1 MLRNTL
7 SLLTLL
13 VIGAATFRSFQPSG
27 TAETPS
33 ETKAAFT
40 KVFKKRPGDK
50 VPNINLPDVNG
61 QQSMELYTVMK
72 NHKLLLIDFWA
83 SWCGPCRAENPNVV
97 KVYQTYKDK
106 GFSVYSVSLDA
117 KQDAWLKAIEKD
129 GLVWPYHVSDLK
141 FWDCAAAIEYGVDGI
156 PVNFLIDSDGNLLA
170 QDLRG
175 KELTKVVAKYLE

>member
-1 MLRNTL
+1 
-7 SLLTLL
+7 
-13 VIGAATFRSFQPSG
+13 
-27 TAETPS
+27 
-33 ETKAAFT
+33 
-40 KVFKKRPGDK
+40 
-50 VPNINLPDVNG
+50 
-61 QQSMELYTVMK
+61 MK